1 MKKQAKK
8 ILALILSLALIISTV
23 VMNFSVAAVSL
34 EEGES
39 FDKAQGEY
47 VFSWNPVSGF
57 DSSFNSAKIDSDGTV
72 TTAKPSEQWST
83 DLSPNSAV
91 SWEYQ
96 NRYMKP
102 MGNGST
108 YLMTLKD
115 TKVTNFRAS
124 IYFLNAWKEYGL
136 VFGQSTPT
144 DIDYTNG
151 AVQVRMQGNAGNV
164 IATGVDSASAK
175 YVDSSIN
182 AEFYRSG
189 NKAYDKVTLDPAFD
203 TTVRTDSKKN
213 LHTLNIEVID
223 GVLKLWWD
231 DYEKYAWTVNLSD
244 KYSGGYISLYANGNQ
259 QGGIHTFKIEDLG
272 GFTEYNKDFAG
283 INVATINKDFN
294 SAIIASDGTVT
305 EGKASAQWSTAK
317 NPDGNTQSGHQNSYL
332 KPTVYGGNTFLLT
345 LNNTKTINFRA
356 SLTFLNAWR
365 EYGIIFGQSTPTDIA
380 VSDTATNGAVKVK
393 MQENA
398 GKIFAQGVQAS
409 TSKWVDVSRTEG
421 FYYNADKQYL
431 AYDQVTKFSTDVNGT
446 NLHTLNIE
454 VINGLMKLW
463 WTGFEE
469 YAWTVE
475 LNNDYKGG
483 YISLYST
490 GCQQGGIK
498 SFTFEDLGGY
508 IQSFNWLGLGEIA
521 TEFTASKVESNGTV
535 IEENKLPADL
545 WSTEFGNANSD
556 YRNHFLKPKTNDGK
570 TYLLTLNDVKVKN
583 FRATMQFLNNWH
595 DYGIYFGQ
603 TTPTDISASNG
614 VVKVGMQENAG
625 KIRVVGID
633 TYTPKWEGSA
643 NYGEFYPYK
652 NASSNSTCN
661 NVNIS
666 GFDSSVNSTNLHT
679 LNIEVIDGQIKVWWS
694 EYPDVVW
701 SASLN
706 ENYKGGYISLY
717 STGNAHGGIRDFA
730 VMELPESDYTFVAT
744 ETTELDD
751 KFTST
756 VYDTENGTV
765 TTTKVSENWRLDNTS
780 DSTIGKGAIEDIYYN
795 NALKPFGRKS
805 AKKVSVLTLNDELSN
820 NFELK
825 YTYIPGHT
833 GNTLY
838 FSDSIYNP
846 NVSKENALSITINN
860 AKIGESYYPLL
871 YVGGAIDVE
880 SASLADSNVT
890 LYSYGGNTVN
900 SYLSDLGMVYDDV
913 VKGKTRTE
921 INVKVQDGTLTT
933 WVTGYEGAAITVKL
947 TAKYNADK
955 LSFYTDGCDQ
965 GGMINLNIDKL
976 ADDAKKT
983 ANVALNIE
991 PMDEYTA
998 VTLNTSLAYSNIIA
1012 DLVFDNS
1019 AFEYYASAI
1028 NMNQLTINDGKVLEA
1043 NDGVIPIDLYANNA
1057 GQIVTLYFKNLTS
1070 IMDYSAFALNSMAV
1084 NVVNKNT
1091 ANANGTKSAKFDYTE
1106 DCIVDVRDIIRT
1118 KRIAVSDTPTVSAE
1132 DIAAIRNL
1140 LLGCYLFEE
1149 ISPLV
1154 GKSALYLGDSIA
1166 YGALDELGLSWA
1178 GRIAQKG
1185 MTYENV
1191 AVSGWTVTNPETSG
1205 KGQIVT
1211 QLDKATKSDY
1221 DFVILEGGVNDV
1233 LMNQHGTKNIAWGEI
1248 TADGT
1253 DFNTSTI
1260 CGAIEDLIVK
1270 TQAKFPDAVVGYV
1283 INNYYGATEEN
1294 MTKYIET
1301 VKAACDKHGIAYV
1314 DLYNDEYVKAN
1325 FVNSKHLPDNLHPN
1339 AAGYDIISKVITEW
1353 MESLVLTDD

>member
-1 MKKQAKK
+1 MKKKAKK
-8 ILALILSLALIISTV
+8 ILALILSLALIMSTV

-39 FDKAQGEY
+39 FDRVTYSKS
-47 VFSWNPVSGF
+47 FSWLGLTEIDGDF
-57 DSSFNSAKIDSDGTV
+57 SSAIIASDGTV
-72 TTAKPSEQWST
+72 TIGTPSTQWST
-83 DLSPNSAV
+83 ATQPTGIE
-91 SWEYQ
+91 SWEFQ
-96 NRYMKP
+96 NHFLKP
-102 MGNGST
+102 KGNGNT
-108 YLMTLKD
+108 YLMTLNNAK
-115 TKVTNFRAS
+115 TVNFKAS
-124 IYFLNAWKEYGL
+124 IEFLNAWREYGII
-136 VFGQSTPT
+136 FGQATPT
-144 DIDYTNG
+144 DIDTTNG
-151 AVQVRMQGNAGNV
+151 AVKIRMQENAGKIMAYGTRGNT
-164 IATGVDSASAK
+164 ATFVNADKDAGFYVNDS
-175 YVDSSIN
+175 YI
-182 AEFYRSG
+182 
-189 NKAYDKVTLDPAFD
+189 YDKATRPDFD
-203 TTVRTDSKKN
+203 SNVNSTN
-213 LHTLNIEVID
+213 LHTLNIEVLN
-223 GVLKLWWD
+223 GVMKVWWTG
-231 DYEKYAWTVNLSD
+231 YEDYAWTVSLSD
-244 KYSGGYISLYANGNQ
+244 KYSGGYISLYSTGCQ
-259 QGGIHTFKIEDLG
+259 QGGIKNFDFEDLG
-272 GFTEYNKDFAG
+272 GFTEYNKDFTN
-283 INVATINKDFN
+283 INVSAINKDFN

-317 NPDGNTQSGHQNSYL
+317 QPTGSESWEFQNSYL
-332 KPTVYGGNTFLLT
+332 KPTGNGKTYLLT

-365 EYGIIFGQSTPTDIA
+365 EYGIYFGQSTPTDIT
-380 VSDTATNGAVKVK
+380 VSDTATNGVVKVR

-398 GKIFAQGVQAS
+398 GKILAQGVQAS

-508 IQSFNWLGLGEIA
+508 IQSFNWLGLGEINN
-521 TEFTASKVESNGTV
+521 EFYASKIAKDGTITEGATV
-535 IEENKLPADL
+535 GEI
-545 WSTEFGNANSD
+545 WSTDVNPSGSTS
-556 YRNHFLKPKTNDGK
+556 YGMQNHFLKPKANDGA
-570 TYLLTLNDVKVKN
+570 TNLLTLKDVKVKN

-614 VVKVGMQENAG
+614 VVKVGMQGNAG
-625 KIRVVGID
+625 RIQVVGID
-633 TYTPKWEGSA
+633 TFTSKWEGSA
-643 NYGEFYPYK
+643 DYGAFYPYK
-652 NASSNSTCN
+652 DATKNNACN
-661 NVNIS
+661 NVDIS
-666 GFDSSVNSTNLHT
+666 GFDSNVNSTNLHT

-795 NALKPFGRKS
+795 NALKPFGRAS

-880 SASLADSNVT
+880 SAALADSNVT

-921 INVKVQDGTLTT
+921 INVKVQDGTLTA

-947 TAKYNADK
+947 TAKYNANK
-955 LSFYTDGCDQ
+955 LSFYTNGCDQ
-965 GGMINLNIDKL
+965 GGMVNLNIDEL

-983 ANVALNIE
+983 ANVTLNIE

-1043 NDGVIPIDLYANNA
+1043 NDGVIPVDLYANNA
-1057 GQIVTLYFKNLTS
+1057 GEIVTLYFKNLTNS
-1070 IMDYSAFALNSMAV
+1070 MNYSGFALNSMAV
-1084 NVVNKNT
+1084 NVVNKNS

-1106 DCIVDVRDIIRT
+1106 DCIVDVRDVVRT
-1118 KRIAVSDTPTVSAE
+1118 KHISASDTPTVSA
-1132 DIAAIRNL
+1132 DTITVIRKL
-1140 LLGCYLFEE
+1140 IMGDYSFEGVSPLLG
-1149 ISPLV
+1149 
-1154 GKSALYLGDSIA
+1154 KTALYLGDSIA
-1166 YGALDELGLSWA
+1166 YGALDELGLAWA
-1178 GRIAQKG
+1178 GRIAQNG

-1191 AVSGWTVTNPETSG
+1191 AVSGWAVTNTETSG
-1205 KGQIVT
+1205 RGQIVT

-1233 LMNQHGTKNIAWGEI
+1233 LMTQHGAKNIAWGEI
-1248 TADGT
+1248 TAEGT
-1253 DFNTSTI
+1253 EFDTSTI

-1339 AAGYDIISKVITEW
+1339 AAGYDIISKAITEW